1 MPDRFEPILPYPSR
15 QSVIDSVLATIE
27 RSSDIDYPDGWDDNE
42 PLYLKENDITWFRIF
57 HEAVN
62 NAINGAEPAPSLLK
76 DLKEFERM
84 IVEQVIEGLE
94 GTAEGRSFLDAMRS
108 TIVSQSEA

>member
-1 MPDRFEPILPYPSR
+1 MPDRLEPILPYPSR
-15 QSVIDSVLATIE
+15 QSVIDSVLAAIE
-27 RSSDIDYPDGWDDNE
+27 RSSNIDYPDGWDDNE
-42 PLYLKENDITWFRIF
+42 PLYLKDNDITWFRIF

-94 GTAEGRSFLDAMRS
+94 DTSDGLIFLNGMRATAKRRSVA
-108 TIVSQSEA
+108 